1 MFECSSDNCCMYH
14 MAQDRTCFYV
24 ELNKIRR
31 ERERG
36 LIAITPTV
44 QVENFTALVDN
55 TERQYGVHDNKDGD
69 DLHVCFIRLLKIV
82 PHRRLLEVLK
92 LLLLVFLLFAFT
104 R

>member
-24 ELNKIRR
+24 ELTKIR
-31 ERERG
+31 RERG